1 MTSSEHT
8 HEAPRVAVYNLYWS
22 TYGGGEQVA
31 GAIAQALADDH
42 EVVLLGPEPIDIEAT
57 IARLGVDL
65 TGCGYQRVV
74 DDVTASAASADFDL
88 FINTTYRSSAQNRA
102 PAGLYYVHFP
112 EPPSTSRQRAVQ
124 AVSRRAA
131 DALAGA
137 GNARLRRVHAGFERR
152 SARTEW
158 ARTYSTFLSN
168 STFTAEWVTRL
179 WSVPSEVLYPP
190 VRPEVLPGAKTSV
203 IASVGRFFD
212 PKFGHCK
219 KQLDLLHGFI
229 DLERA
234 GADGW
239 RLELV
244 GGADAASRDYALAVR
259 REAVGHAVSVHFNA
273 PRSLVRDTLATAG
286 IFWHGGGFGEDPDL
300 HPERFEHFG
309 IAVVEAMAAGAV
321 PVVFGAAGP
330 AEIVRHGVDGY
341 HWHTL
346 DELVSRTRE
355 LIADPARLAAMSAS
369 AQQRAGE
376 FSGHVFAQ
384 RLRLAAAHA
393 LR

>member
-131 DALAGA
+131 DALAG
-137 GNARLRRVHAGFERR
+137 V
-152 SARTEW
+152 S
-158 ARTYSTFLSN
+158 LSLIHI
-168 STFTAEWVTRL
+168 SEPTR
-179 WSVPSEVLYPP
+179 PY
-190 VRPEVLPGAKTSV
+190 
-203 IASVGRFFD
+203 
-212 PKFGHCK
+212 
-219 KQLDLLHGFI
+219 
-229 DLERA
+229 
-234 GADGW
+234 
-239 RLELV
+239 
-244 GGADAASRDYALAVR
+244 
-259 REAVGHAVSVHFNA
+259 
-273 PRSLVRDTLATAG
+273 
-286 IFWHGGGFGEDPDL
+286 
-300 HPERFEHFG
+300 
-309 IAVVEAMAAGAV
+309 
-321 PVVFGAAGP
+321 
-330 AEIVRHGVDGY
+330 
-341 HWHTL
+341 
-346 DELVSRTRE
+346 
-355 LIADPARLAAMSAS
+355 
-369 AQQRAGE
+369 
-376 FSGHVFAQ
+376 
-384 RLRLAAAHA
+384 
-393 LR
+393 